1 MTLLDTTDP
10 IAFFL
15 RWLFLGAA
23 IGFWVMVPLALVLG
37 L

>member
-1 MTLLDTTDP
+1 MTDTTDP
-10 IAFFL
+10 LAFVL
-15 RWLFLGAA
+15 RWMFLGAA

>member
-1 MTLLDTTDP
+1 MLATADP
-10 IAFFL
+10 LAFFL